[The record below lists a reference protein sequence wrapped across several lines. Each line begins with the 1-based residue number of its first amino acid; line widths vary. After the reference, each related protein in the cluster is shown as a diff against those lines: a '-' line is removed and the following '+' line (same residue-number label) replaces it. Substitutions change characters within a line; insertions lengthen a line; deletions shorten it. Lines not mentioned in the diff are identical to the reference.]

1 MSGNGNPANRK
12 RSKNVFPLSQE
23 GRNVVFPRNIWYGLS
38 KSGKAHAVSAND
50 SYKAND
56 VSLNLQNQSTR
67 QQSRMSLQIIAKMS
81 GAMPGS
87 DTDGGCPVLLR
98 DLAES
103 TKALVKHQGSVRA
116 YVNTNAQILSAIAEY
131 EPPAPEN
138 RTEQDT
144 DESIQRH
151 LILRGLMQL
160 LASYPSTLL
169 YDNDDS
175 LFEVDDV
182 NNDAPMA

>member
-1 MSGNGNPANRK
+1 MSGNGNQGNRK

-23 GRNVVFPRNIWYGLS
+23 DRNVVFPRNVWYGLS
-38 KSGKAHAVSAND
+38 TSGKAHAVSANN

-56 VSLNLQNQSTR
+56 ASLNLQNQSTR
-67 QQSRMSLQIIAKMS
+67 QQSRMSLQIIAKMA

-103 TKALVKHQGSVRA
+103 TKALVQHAASVRV
-116 YVNTNAQILSAIAEY
+116 YVNTNAQILQSIAEY

-138 RTEQDT
+138 RTEHDT
-144 DESIQRH
+144 DAFIQTQMV
-151 LILRGLMQL
+151 LKGLMQT
-160 LASYPSTLL
+160 LAAYPSTLL
-169 YDNDDS
+169 YDNDES
-175 LFEVDDV
+175 MFEVDHVAD
-182 NNDAPMA
+182 DAAMQ

>member
-1 MSGNGNPANRK
+1 MI
-12 RSKNVFPLSQE
+12 RSLSTVLVTTQY
-23 GRNVVFPRNIWYGLS
+23 WAGLDNHNS
-38 KSGKAHAVSAND
+38 
-50 SYKAND
+50 
-56 VSLNLQNQSTR
+56 QT
-67 QQSRMSLQIIAKMS
+67 
-81 GAMPGS
+81 
-87 DTDGGCPVLLR
+87 LL
-98 DLAES
+98 
-103 TKALVKHQGSVRA
+103 T
-116 YVNTNAQILSAIAEY
+116 NTNAQILSAIAEY

-138 RTEQDT
+138 RTKQDT

-160 LASYPSTLL
+160 LASYPNTLL